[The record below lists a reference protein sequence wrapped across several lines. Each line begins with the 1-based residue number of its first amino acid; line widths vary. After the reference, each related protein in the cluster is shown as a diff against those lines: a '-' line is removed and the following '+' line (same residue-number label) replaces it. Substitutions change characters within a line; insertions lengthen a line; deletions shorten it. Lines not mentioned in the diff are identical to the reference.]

1 MSNLFSTV
9 GNYSGRQP
17 NNVQSIK
24 QFVSSVNSF
33 VNWIYKNSKTVIT
46 PSTDTDVLIPKN
58 LYVNG
63 SILNPSDINMKYDIL
78 PITDDFANNIT
89 NLDVVEFKYKGEQKI
104 HYGLIAQNVEMYFPE
119 LVMTLNTD
127 DRKTVNYIELI
138 PLMLNKI
145 KFLNQEI
152 NELKEIINEKEIIN
166 K

>member
-89 NLDVVEFKYKGEQKI
+89 NLDVIEFKYKGEQKI

-119 LVMTLNTD
+119 LVMTLDTD

>member
-119 LVMTLNTD
+119 LVMTLDTD

>member
-33 VNWIYKNSKTVIT
+33 VTWIYKNSKTAIT

-63 SILNPSDINMKYDIL
+63 SIYNPSDINMKYDIL

-104 HYGLIAQNVEMYFPE
+104 HYGLIAQNVEIYFPE
-119 LVMTLNTD
+119 LVMTLDMD

-152 NELKEIINEKEIIN
+152 NSLKDIINN